1 MSDLQSFSDSSLERI
16 YSPMVRESA
25 TDTLIAIVRGGV
37 LQTARL
43 KTVVGRLALDEL
55 NRRGVDVE
63 QAISPL

>member
-43 KTVVGRLALDEL
+43 NTVVGRLALAEL
-55 NRRGVDVE
+55 SRRGVDVE

>member
-25 TDTLIAIVRGGV
+25 TDTLIAIIRGDV

-43 KTVVGRLALDEL
+43 NLVVGRLALDEL
-55 NRRGVDVE
+55 NRRGVDVY
-63 QAISPL
+63 L